1 MSIIFPSRQ
10 NMGQKNTNS
19 GMQLHDQQKQW
30 HKLIKHK
37 TENTLKT
44 DQQRLAAKKQL
55 HNSLQACLVGILYN
69 KNEKMK
75 TAIESTSKTWDITM
89 QTHGITN
96 SDNSCSVTIKILKGK
111 DLGSSSCKF
120 PTNVVPKQW
129 PYHHIGVINSTPEIS
144 CVFSMAQ
151 LTVPSY
157 RSQAVLPVL
166 LISCVPGMAEQ
177 PSWNV
182 VLLAAWLHKIWAST
196 PQHSRNRPR
205 CNVRW

>member
-1 MSIIFPSRQ
+1 METMTIPLERKAPYSYVSYISRQ

-37 TENTLKT
+37 TENTLKI
-44 DQQRLAAKKQL
+44 DRQRLAAKKQL
-55 HNSLQACLVGILYN
+55 HNSLQTCLVGILYKN
-69 KNEKMK
+69 KNE

-129 PYHHIGVINSTPEIS
+129 PYHHIGVINSTP
-144 CVFSMAQ
+144 
-151 LTVPSY
+151 
-157 RSQAVLPVL
+157 
-166 LISCVPGMAEQ
+166 
-177 PSWNV
+177 
-182 VLLAAWLHKIWAST
+182 
-196 PQHSRNRPR
+196 
-205 CNVRW
+205 